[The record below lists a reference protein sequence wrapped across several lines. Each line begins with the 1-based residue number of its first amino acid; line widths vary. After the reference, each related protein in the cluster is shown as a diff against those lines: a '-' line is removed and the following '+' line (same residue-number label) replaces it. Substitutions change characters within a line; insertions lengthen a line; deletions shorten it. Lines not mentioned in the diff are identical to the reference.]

1 MQIFHGLRDAPL
13 PAESALTIGV
23 FDGVHRGHQALIATA
38 RERAREAQRL
48 CGIMTFDPHPVE
60 VLAPNTRIGYLS
72 DLDERVR
79 QFEAFGA
86 DYCCIIH
93 FTTQTAATSAR
104 DFVRPLLETLRM
116 RSLVIG
122 HDFTLGYKRQG
133 NAAFLR
139 DLGAEW
145 GFSLDVVEPLRADGD
160 IISSTRIRKLVA
172 AGEVEAAARLLGHP
186 LAVHGTLSSQLQMQ
200 AAARLLLPPDGR
212 YACTVGPVYAS
223 EPPQSALLLLQGRH
237 IQTEDAAELQTLAG
251 SAVRME
257 LLGRHPLP
265 PYEEVEHT
273 ADVALRVRGSDLQEL
288 LLNAAK
294 GMSALMAEPNA
305 QPMSNKC
312 EVTALGDDPESLLVN
327 WLNEILF
334 QTEMTGQVFHDFQI
348 RLEPGY
354 ALHATLRGS
363 QPAEFLK
370 QIKAV
375 TFHNLQI
382 EQHNG
387 KYETLI
393 VFDI

>member
-1 MQIFHGLRDAPL
+1 MQIFHELPDAPL
-13 PAESALTIGV
+13 RAESALTIGV
-23 FDGVHRGHQALIATA
+23 FDGVHRGHQALIAMA
-38 RERAREAQRL
+38 RERAREARRL
-48 CGIMTFDPHPVE
+48 CGVMTFDPHPVE

-86 DYCCIIH
+86 DFCCIIH
-93 FTTQTAATSAR
+93 FTKQTAATSAR
-104 DFVRPLLETLRM
+104 DFVHPLLETLRM
-116 RSLVIG
+116 RNLVIG
-122 HDFTLGYKRQG
+122 HDFTLGHKRQG

-145 GFSLDVVEPLRADGD
+145 GFSLDVIEPLRADGD
-160 IISSTRIRKLVA
+160 IISSTRIRKLVE
-172 AGEVEAAARLLGHP
+172 AGDVEAAARLLGHP
-186 LAVHGTLSSQLQMQ
+186 LAVHGTLSPQLQVQ
-200 AAARLLLPPDGR
+200 AAERLLLPPDGR
-212 YACTVGPVYAS
+212 YAGSVGPVYAS
-223 EPPQSALLLLQGRH
+223 EAPQAALLLLEGRQ
-237 IQTEDAAELQTLAG
+237 IQIEDAAELQALAG

-257 LLGRHPLP
+257 LTGRSSVP

-273 ADVALRVRGSDLQEL
+273 ADVALRVRGRDLQDL

-294 GMSALMAEPNA
+294 GMSALMAVNNA
-305 QPMSNKC
+305 QAMSIER
-312 EVTALGDDPESLLVN
+312 EVNVQGDDPESLLVN

-334 QTEMTGQVFHDFQI
+334 QTEMGGQVFHDFQI

-354 ALHATLRGS
+354 RLHATLRGS
-363 QPAEFLK
+363 QPAEFHK

-375 TFHNLQI
+375 TFHNLRI